1 MSGIFTKMRED
12 KRRLALAIII
22 VFLVGWFSFAYYLYS
37 NQILVIPIEGSI
49 TDFQFT
55 TLALHQGKID
65 ENVKA
70 IILYLNTPGGL
81 AYSCMEI
88 AKYVNE
94 VAAIKPVVA
103 IMGPICA
110 SGGYYISS
118 FADYIFTH
126 ENTVTGSVG
135 VISVWVDMSEY
146 YEKEGINITVWTTG
160 SEKDF
165 GADWRP
171 PTKEEFEQINATVH
185 SIFQGLLADIQ
196 QNRNLT
202 KDNLEVIKTG
212 ATFLGSEA
220 VELGLADEI
229 GDIINALEE
238 VVRRTGLWKFIIA
251 SPYMDE
257 KEKILKALFW

>member
-12 KRRLALAIII
+12 KRKLALALII
-22 VFLVGWFSFAYYLYS
+22 VFLSGWFSFAYYLYT

-70 IILYLNTPGGL
+70 IILYFNTPGGL
-81 AYSCMEI
+81 AYTCLEI
-88 AKYVNE
+88 AKYVRE
-94 VAAIKPVVA
+94 LAAIKPVIAV
-103 IMGPICA
+103 MGPTCA

-126 ENTVTGSVG
+126 ENTITGSVG
-135 VISVWVDMSEY
+135 VIAVWVDMSEY

-171 PTKEEFEQINATVH
+171 PTKEEFEQINASVQ
-185 SIFQGLLADIQ
+185 SIFQKLLADIQ
-196 QNRNLT
+196 QNRHLT
-202 KDNLEVIKTG
+202 QANLELIKTG
-212 ATFLGSEA
+212 GTFLGSEA
-220 VELGLADEI
+220 IELGLADEV

-238 VVRRTGLWKFIIA
+238 VVKRTGLWKFIIV
-251 SPYMDE
+251 SPYMDVR
-257 KEKILKALFW
+257 EKILRSLFW